1 MLQKI
6 GAVGIVGL
14 LFVIGGL
21 VLVALIEP
29 VIAGGMALVIA
40 GIGLLAYGLISS
52 FMQSMGLMGPPGV

>member
-14 LFVIGGL
+14 LFVLGGIS
-21 VLVALIEP
+21 LVALIEP
-29 VIAGGMALVIA
+29 IIAGGLALVIA

-52 FMQSMGLMGPPGV
+52 FMQSMGLMA